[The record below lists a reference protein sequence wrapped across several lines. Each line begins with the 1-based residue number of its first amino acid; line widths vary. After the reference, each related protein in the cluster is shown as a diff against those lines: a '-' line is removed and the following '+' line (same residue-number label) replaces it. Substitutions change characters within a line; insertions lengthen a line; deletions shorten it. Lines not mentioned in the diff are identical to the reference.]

1 MTTLRRA
8 LVLTPMA
15 SELRPVIKYAK
26 AHRSRVGDLTVYTGR
41 VGEVDIVV
49 TQVGVGPASSRRVTE
64 RALSHF
70 PVDHVL
76 VSGIAGGLDPDLT
89 IGTVV
94 VPEVVMDVGSGRR
107 YHSAPME
114 GVERRGL
121 IAAADHLIMD
131 ETQLADLQA
140 QGVVAMEMESSGVAA
155 ACESAGVPWTTF
167 RVIADRPD
175 EGLTDDVIMSL
186 LRPDG
191 TVDVA
196 AAVRLMMLHPS
207 RIPGMV
213 RLARDSS
220 RAASKAARVALRALG
235 WAP

>member
-1 MTTLRRA
+1 MSTIRRA
-8 LVLTPMA
+8 LVVAPMT
-15 SELRPVIKYAK
+15 SELRPVVKYAK
-26 AHRSRVGDLTVYTGR
+26 ATRSKLRDLMVFTGR
-41 VGEVDIVV
+41 AGEVDIVV
-49 TQVGVGPASSRRVTE
+49 ALLGVGPTTSQRVTE

-107 YHSAPME
+107 YYSAPME
-114 GVERRGL
+114 GVERKGL
-121 IAAADHLIMD
+121 IATADHLIMD

-186 LRPDG
+186 LRSDG
-191 TVDVA
+191 TSDVA

-207 RIPGMV
+207 RMPTMV

-220 RAASKAARVALRALG
+220 RAASKAARVALCSLG